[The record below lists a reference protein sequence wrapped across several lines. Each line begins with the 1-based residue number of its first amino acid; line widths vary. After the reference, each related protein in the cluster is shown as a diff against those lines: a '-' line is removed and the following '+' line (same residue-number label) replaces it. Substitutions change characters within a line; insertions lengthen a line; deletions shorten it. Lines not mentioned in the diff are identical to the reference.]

1 MTNRLQGK
9 IALITGGAGGIGAA
23 TGELFCREGAKVL
36 LVDRDAG
43 TLAQTVADLREML
56 GAQAASLEGFAAD
69 VTDPV
74 QAGTAVARAV
84 AAFGGLTT
92 LINNAAIRYVSPI
105 ADADVT
111 QWEKLLAVNL
121 LGAVN
126 FSRAALP
133 HLRAA
138 SVASKG
144 ASIVNISSTYALIG
158 RDKFGAYDAAKA
170 GLVSLTRTL
179 AWEEAAH
186 GVRANVIC
194 PGGTLTP
201 FTVGRAAARGLD
213 EGQLRSGPKPE
224 TLMGRWGE
232 PIEIAHPILW
242 LASDEASFIT
252 GATLAVDGGTS
263 IK

>member
-43 TLAQTVADLREML
+43 TLAQTVADLREKL
-56 GAQAASLEGFAAD
+56 GTQAASLEGFAAD
-69 VTDPV
+69 VSDPV

-84 AAFGGLTT
+84 AVFGGLTT

-133 HLRAA
+133 HLRKAN
-138 SVASKG
+138 G

-213 EGQLRSGPKPE
+213 EAQLRAGPKPE

>member
-1 MTNRLQGK
+1 MTNRLQEK

-43 TLAQTVADLREML
+43 TLAQAVADLRGKL
-56 GAQAASLEGFAAD
+56 GAHAASLEGFAAD
-69 VTDPV
+69 VTDPA
-74 QAGTAVARAV
+74 QAGTAVAHAV
-84 AAFGGLTT
+84 AVFGGLTT

-133 HLRAA
+133 HLRKA
-138 SVASKG
+138 SG

-213 EGQLRSGPKPE
+213 EAQLRAGPKPE

>member
-9 IALITGGAGGIGAA
+9 IALITGGAGGIGAT

-43 TLAQTVADLREML
+43 MLAQTVADLRGKL
-56 GAQAASLEGFAAD
+56 GAQGPSLEGFAAD
-69 VTDPV
+69 VTDPA
-74 QAGTAVARAV
+74 QTGTAVARAV
-84 AAFGGLTT
+84 AVFGGLTT

-133 HLRAA
+133 HLR
-138 SVASKG
+138 ASKG

-194 PGGTLTP
+194 PGGTLAP

-213 EGQLRSGPKPE
+213 EAQLRSGPKPK

-242 LASDEASFIT
+242 LAPDEASFIT